1 MNLINLPVSVLG
13 EINDI
18 LSRKSSNAYLAQQ
31 GFSTGLAECIYNNQ
45 SQGNTIY
52 QGPMACTVEA
62 IIGAVFND
70 SGEKVTAVKGV
81 MEALDVYWPE

>member
-1 MNLINLPVSVLG
+1 
-13 EINDI
+13 
-18 LSRKSSNAYLAQQ
+18 
-31 GFSTGLAECIYNNQ
+31 
-45 SQGNTIY
+45 
-52 QGPMACTVEA
+52 MACTVEA